1 MFDFIRKHTKITMG
15 LLFLLIVPSFVLL
28 GLNDYGQREGTA
40 VVATVDGRDISQAE
54 WDSAHRQEVDRLR
67 AQMPGLD
74 LKMLDTPEA
83 KYATLERLVRERVMA
98 AAADKLQLSTSDQ
111 RLASE
116 LQANPQIAMLRKA
129 DGTLDLERYKQLL
142 SSQGMTP
149 DMFEASVRSEMS
161 TRQVLV
167 GVLGTGTAARAV
179 ADAALAAYFDQRAV
193 QLARFRPADYT
204 DKLKPTDDE
213 LQQYHQAKASE
224 FMSSE
229 QADIEFL
236 VLDAQAVSNSLQV
249 SQAELKSYYEQNAQ
263 RMAGKQERRASH
275 ILISAPKDAPAA
287 QREAAKAKASDLLAQ
302 AQKTPERFAELA
314 RKNSQDSGS
323 AKEGGDLD
331 YFTRGAMV
339 KPFEDAVFALEKGQI
354 SDLVE
359 TDFGYH
365 IIRVTD
371 VRSPKTRTFEE
382 MKDELTAE
390 IKKQQLQKK
399 YAEAA
404 ELFSSAVYEQSDSL
418 KPAASKLGL
427 QIQSAQRVA
436 RAAAPDAKGLLANP
450 KLLAAIFSSDVI
462 EKKRNT
468 EAVDIGSGTL
478 VSARIAQHMPARQL
492 PFAEVRE
499 QVKSRWLAERSAE
512 LARKEGAE
520 RLAQWQAKPDEAKLP
535 ESLTLSRIDASKIA
549 PSVLNAALRAD
560 PAQLPVFK
568 GVDLGRDGY
577 VVVKVLQVL
586 PRPERKAQELEQ
598 ARAQYTQ
605 WWSNAEGLAYY
616 KLLQERFKVQF
627 KVTRPADPE
636 SAKG

>member
-1 MFDFIRKHTKITMG
+1 
-15 LLFLLIVPSFVLL
+15 
-28 GLNDYGQREGTA
+28 
-40 VVATVDGRDISQAE
+40 
-54 WDSAHRQEVDRLR
+54 
-67 AQMPGLD
+67 
-74 LKMLDTPEA
+74 
-83 KYATLERLVRERVMA
+83 
-98 AAADKLQLSTSDQ
+98 
-111 RLASE
+111 
-116 LQANPQIAMLRKA
+116 MLRKP
-129 DGTLDLERYKQLL
+129 DGTLDLDRYKQLL

-149 DMFEASVRSEMS
+149 DMFEASVRAEMS

-193 QLARFRPADYT
+193 QLARFKPADYT
-204 DKLKPTDDE
+204 DKLKPTEEE

-224 FMSSE
+224 FMSTE
-229 QADIEFL
+229 QADIEYL

-249 SQAELKSYYEQNAQ
+249 SPAELKSYYEQNAQ

-275 ILISAPKDAPAA
+275 LLINAPKDAPAA
-287 QREAAKAKASDLLAQ
+287 QREAAKAKASELLAQ
-302 AQKTPERFAELA
+302 ARKAPERFAELA

-331 YFTRGAMV
+331 YFSRGAMV

-365 IIRVTD
+365 IIRLTD
-371 VRSPKTRTFEE
+371 IRSPKVRSLEE

-418 KPAASKLGL
+418 KPAATKLGL

-436 RAAAPDAKGLLANP
+436 RAGSPDARGPLANP
-450 KLLAAIFSSDVI
+450 KLLAAIFSGDVI

-468 EAVDIGSGTL
+468 EAVDIGGGTL

-492 PFAEVRE
+492 PFNEVRE
-499 QVKSRWLAERSAE
+499 QVRSRWLAERSAE
-512 LARKEGAE
+512 MARKEGAD
-520 RLAQWQAKPDEAKLP
+520 RLAQWQAKPDEAKLS
-535 ESLTLSRIDASKIA
+535 ESLTLSRLDASKIA

-577 VVVKVLQVL
+577 VIVKVVQVL
-586 PRPERKAQELEQ
+586 PRPERKPQELDQ

-627 KVTRPADPE
+627 KVSRPAEPE

>member
-83 KYATLERLVRERVMA
+83 KYSTLERLVRERVMA

-111 RLASE
+111 RLANE

-129 DGTLDLERYKQLL
+129 DGTLDLDRYKQLL

-149 DMFEASVRSEMS
+149 DMFEANVRSEMS

-302 AQKTPERFAELA
+302 ARKTPERFAELA
-314 RKNSQDSGS
+314 RKNSQDTGS

-339 KPFEDAVFALEKGQI
+339 KPFEDAVFALDKGQI

-371 VRSPKTRTFEE
+371 VRSPKTRSFEE

-427 QIQSAQRVA
+427 QIQSAQRVS

-468 EAVDIGSGTL
+468 EAVDIGGGTL

-492 PFAEVRE
+492 PFGEVRE

-568 GVDLGRDGY
+568 GVDLGREGY
-577 VVVKVLQVL
+577 VVVKVVQVL

-636 SAKG
+636 PAKG

>member
-83 KYATLERLVRERVMA
+83 KYSTLERLVRERVMA

-111 RLASE
+111 RLANE

-213 LQQYHQAKASE
+213 LQQYHQSKASE

-275 ILISAPKDAPAA
+275 ILISASKDAPAA

-302 AQKTPERFAELA
+302 ARKTPERFAELA
-314 RKNSQDSGS
+314 RKNSQDTGS

-339 KPFEDAVFALEKGQI
+339 KPFEDAVFALDKGQI

-359 TDFGYH
+359 TDFGFH

-371 VRSPKTRTFEE
+371 VRSPKTRSFEE

-427 QIQSAQRVA
+427 QIQSAQRVS

-468 EAVDIGSGTL
+468 EAVDIGGGTL

-492 PFAEVRE
+492 PFGEVRE

-568 GVDLGRDGY
+568 GVDLGREGY
-577 VVVKVLQVL
+577 VVVKVVQVL

-598 ARAQYTQ
+598 ARSQYTQ

-627 KVTRPADPE
+627 KVTRPAEPE